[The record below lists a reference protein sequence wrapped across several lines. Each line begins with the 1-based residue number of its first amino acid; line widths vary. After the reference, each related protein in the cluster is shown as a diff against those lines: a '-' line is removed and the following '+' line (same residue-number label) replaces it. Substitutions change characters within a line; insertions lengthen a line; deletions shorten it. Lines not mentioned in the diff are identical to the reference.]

1 MIKAKQRW
9 VGGNKWKQERFSTC
23 DAGWE
28 NCRFIFEILVKFWGW
43 EDMGSN
49 HKGNLSAIVKI
60 KNLVP
65 QSWRDAVGRRE
76 KSEEEGKLVT
86 DVNT

>member
-1 MIKAKQRW
+1 
-9 VGGNKWKQERFSTC
+9 
-23 DAGWE
+23 
-28 NCRFIFEILVKFWGW
+28 
-43 EDMGSN
+43 MGSN